1 MRAGELLGRTAYD
14 LHGRRLGRVVDVVVR
29 GERPDGRLR
38 LTDVV
43 VAGRWYAR
51 VSGRL
56 IGAERHPSGPWLIR
70 LVARALRGSSRQVPA
85 DAVRLVPPVP
95 GFPFGAAQ
103 PEGPEGPPT
112 PLEGPEGPPAPPAG
126 PSGPG

>member
-103 PEGPEGPPT
+103 PAQPEGPEGPPT
-112 PLEGPEGPPAPPAG
+112 PPAG

>member
-29 GERPDGRLR
+29 SAVPDGRLR

-51 VSGRL
+51 VTGRL

-70 LVARALRGSSRQVPA
+70 LVARVLRGSSRQVPA

-95 GFPFGAAQ
+95 GFPFGAEQ
-103 PEGPEGPPT
+103 PEQ
-112 PLEGPEGPPAPPAG
+112 PEGPPAPPEQPEGPAG
-126 PSGPG
+126 PG